1 MKLATALAE
10 RSDIQNRINT
20 ISVRLDNNAKVQ
32 EGDVPAE
39 DPKALMEELDRLI
52 VRLEDLVARINLTN
66 SGTVYEGKTITE
78 LLAHRDCLKK
88 KVRVLRDF
96 LNTASDRVTRMTRTE
111 IKIVSTV
118 PVSEIQKTVD
128 GLAKELRTV
137 DEKIQELNWATE
149 LVGGCISIS
158 RECAD
163 YGQKLRA
170 GFRGSSP
177 HLTTH
182 CQQRNMR
189 IVTNS
194 YYHLASTVDRVGI

>member
-20 ISVRLDNNAKVQ
+20 ISARLDNNAKVQ

-52 VRLEDLVARINLTN
+52 VRLEDLVERINLTN

-78 LLAHRDCLKK
+78 FLAHRDCLKK

-137 DEKIQELNWATE
+137 DEKIQELNWTTE
-149 LVGGCISIS
+149 LV
-158 RECAD
+158 
-163 YGQKLRA
+163 
-170 GFRGSSP
+170 
-177 HLTTH
+177 
-182 CQQRNMR
+182 
-189 IVTNS
+189 
-194 YYHLASTVDRVGI
+194 

>member
-78 LLAHRDCLKK
+78 FLAHRDCLKK

-137 DEKIQELNWATE
+137 DEKIQELNWTTE
-149 LVGGCISIS
+149 LV
-158 RECAD
+158 
-163 YGQKLRA
+163 
-170 GFRGSSP
+170 
-177 HLTTH
+177 
-182 CQQRNMR
+182 
-189 IVTNS
+189 
-194 YYHLASTVDRVGI
+194 

>member
-39 DPKALMEELDRLI
+39 DPKG
-52 VRLEDLVARINLTN
+52 LEDLVARINLTN

-137 DEKIQELNWATE
+137 DEKIQELNWTTE
-149 LVGGCISIS
+149 LV
-158 RECAD
+158 
-163 YGQKLRA
+163 
-170 GFRGSSP
+170 
-177 HLTTH
+177 
-182 CQQRNMR
+182 
-189 IVTNS
+189 
-194 YYHLASTVDRVGI
+194 

>member
-66 SGTVYEGKTITE
+66 SGTVYDGKTITE
-78 LLAHRDCLKK
+78 LLAHRYCLKK

-137 DEKIQELNWATE
+137 DEKIQELNWTTE
-149 LVGGCISIS
+149 LV
-158 RECAD
+158 
-163 YGQKLRA
+163 
-170 GFRGSSP
+170 
-177 HLTTH
+177 
-182 CQQRNMR
+182 
-189 IVTNS
+189 
-194 YYHLASTVDRVGI
+194 

>member
-78 LLAHRDCLKK
+78 FLAHRDCLKK

-118 PVSEIQKTVD
+118 PVTEIQKTVD

-137 DEKIQELNWATE
+137 DEKIQELNWTTE
-149 LVGGCISIS
+149 LV
-158 RECAD
+158 
-163 YGQKLRA
+163 
-170 GFRGSSP
+170 
-177 HLTTH
+177 
-182 CQQRNMR
+182 
-189 IVTNS
+189 
-194 YYHLASTVDRVGI
+194 

>member
-78 LLAHRDCLKK
+78 FLAHRDCLKK

-96 LNTASDRVTRMTRTE
+96 LNTASDRVTRMTRTG

-118 PVSEIQKTVD
+118 PVTEIQKTVD
-128 GLAKELRTV
+128 GLSKELRNV
-137 DEKIQELNWATE
+137 DEKIQELNWTTE
-149 LVGGCISIS
+149 LV
-158 RECAD
+158 
-163 YGQKLRA
+163 
-170 GFRGSSP
+170 
-177 HLTTH
+177 
-182 CQQRNMR
+182 
-189 IVTNS
+189 
-194 YYHLASTVDRVGI
+194 

>member
-88 KVRVLRDF
+88 KVRV
-96 LNTASDRVTRMTRTE
+96 RMTRTE

-118 PVSEIQKTVD
+118 PVTEIQKTVD
-128 GLAKELRTV
+128 GLSKELRNV
-137 DEKIQELNWATE
+137 DEKIQELNWTTE
-149 LVGGCISIS
+149 LV
-158 RECAD
+158 
-163 YGQKLRA
+163 
-170 GFRGSSP
+170 
-177 HLTTH
+177 
-182 CQQRNMR
+182 
-189 IVTNS
+189 
-194 YYHLASTVDRVGI
+194 

>member
-39 DPKALMEELDRLI
+39 DPKALMEELDR
-52 VRLEDLVARINLTN
+52 VVPRIKLTN
-66 SGTVYEGKTITE
+66 RGTVYEGKTITE

-118 PVSEIQKTVD
+118 PVTEIQKTVD

-137 DEKIQELNWATE
+137 DEKIQELNWTTE
-149 LVGGCISIS
+149 LV
-158 RECAD
+158 
-163 YGQKLRA
+163 
-170 GFRGSSP
+170 
-177 HLTTH
+177 
-182 CQQRNMR
+182 
-189 IVTNS
+189 
-194 YYHLASTVDRVGI
+194 

>member
-66 SGTVYEGKTITE
+66 SVTVYEGRTITE
-78 LLAHRDCLKK
+78 LLAHRDFLKK

-96 LNTASDRVTRMTRTE
+96 LNTASSRVTRMTRTE

-128 GLAKELRTV
+128 GLSKELRTV
-137 DEKIQELNWATE
+137 DEKIQELNWTTE
-149 LVGGCISIS
+149 LV
-158 RECAD
+158 
-163 YGQKLRA
+163 
-170 GFRGSSP
+170 
-177 HLTTH
+177 
-182 CQQRNMR
+182 
-189 IVTNS
+189 
-194 YYHLASTVDRVGI
+194 

>member
-66 SGTVYEGKTITE
+66 SGTVYEGRTITE
-78 LLAHRDCLKK
+78 LLANRDCLKK

-118 PVSEIQKTVD
+118 PVTEIQKTVD

-137 DEKIQELNWATE
+137 DEKIQELNWTTE
-149 LVGGCISIS
+149 L
-158 RECAD
+158 
-163 YGQKLRA
+163 
-170 GFRGSSP
+170 
-177 HLTTH
+177 
-182 CQQRNMR
+182 M
-189 IVTNS
+189 
-194 YYHLASTVDRVGI
+194 

>member
-78 LLAHRDCLKK
+78 LLAHRDWLKK

-137 DEKIQELNWATE
+137 DEKIQELNWTTE
-149 LVGGCISIS
+149 LV
-158 RECAD
+158 
-163 YGQKLRA
+163 
-170 GFRGSSP
+170 
-177 HLTTH
+177 
-182 CQQRNMR
+182 
-189 IVTNS
+189 
-194 YYHLASTVDRVGI
+194 

>member
-66 SGTVYEGKTITE
+66 SGTVYEGKTIPA
-78 LLAHRDCLKK
+78 LLAHRDCLKN

-118 PVSEIQKTVD
+118 PVTEIQKTVD

-137 DEKIQELNWATE
+137 DEKIQELNWTTE
-149 LVGGCISIS
+149 LV
-158 RECAD
+158 
-163 YGQKLRA
+163 
-170 GFRGSSP
+170 
-177 HLTTH
+177 
-182 CQQRNMR
+182 
-189 IVTNS
+189 
-194 YYHLASTVDRVGI
+194 

>member
-78 LLAHRDCLKK
+78 LLAHRDCLKNM
-88 KVRVLRDF
+88 VWFLRYF

-118 PVSEIQKTVD
+118 PVTEIQKTVD

-137 DEKIQELNWATE
+137 DEKIQELNWTTE
-149 LVGGCISIS
+149 LV
-158 RECAD
+158 
-163 YGQKLRA
+163 
-170 GFRGSSP
+170 
-177 HLTTH
+177 
-182 CQQRNMR
+182 
-189 IVTNS
+189 
-194 YYHLASTVDRVGI
+194 

>member
-78 LLAHRDCLKK
+78 FLAHRDCLKK

-96 LNTASDRVTRMTRTE
+96 LDTASDRVTRMTRTE

-118 PVSEIQKTVD
+118 PVTEIQKTVD
-128 GLAKELRTV
+128 GLAKELRNV
-137 DEKIQELNWATE
+137 DEKIQELNWTTE
-149 LVGGCISIS
+149 LV
-158 RECAD
+158 
-163 YGQKLRA
+163 
-170 GFRGSSP
+170 
-177 HLTTH
+177 
-182 CQQRNMR
+182 
-189 IVTNS
+189 
-194 YYHLASTVDRVGI
+194 

>member
-66 SGTVYEGKTITE
+66 SRTVYEGKTITE

-96 LNTASDRVTRMTRTE
+96 LNTASDRVTRTE

-118 PVSEIQKTVD
+118 PVTEIQKTVD
-128 GLAKELRTV
+128 GLAKELRNV
-137 DEKIQELNWATE
+137 DEKIQELNWTTE
-149 LVGGCISIS
+149 LV
-158 RECAD
+158 
-163 YGQKLRA
+163 
-170 GFRGSSP
+170 
-177 HLTTH
+177 
-182 CQQRNMR
+182 
-189 IVTNS
+189 
-194 YYHLASTVDRVGI
+194 

>member
-88 KVRVLRDF
+88 MVWLLRDF
-96 LNTASDRVTRMTRTE
+96 LKTASDRVTRMTRTE

-137 DEKIQELNWATE
+137 DEKIQELNWTTE
-149 LVGGCISIS
+149 LV
-158 RECAD
+158 
-163 YGQKLRA
+163 
-170 GFRGSSP
+170 
-177 HLTTH
+177 
-182 CQQRNMR
+182 
-189 IVTNS
+189 
-194 YYHLASTVDRVGI
+194 

>member
-88 KVRVLRDF
+88 NVRVLRDF

-118 PVSEIQKTVD
+118 PVTEIQKTVD

-137 DEKIQELNWATE
+137 DEKIQELNWTTE
-149 LVGGCISIS
+149 LV
-158 RECAD
+158 
-163 YGQKLRA
+163 
-170 GFRGSSP
+170 
-177 HLTTH
+177 
-182 CQQRNMR
+182 
-189 IVTNS
+189 
-194 YYHLASTVDRVGI
+194 

>member
-32 EGDVPAE
+32 EGDVPAV

-78 LLAHRDCLKK
+78 FLAHRDCLKK

-118 PVSEIQKTVD
+118 PVTEIQKTVD
-128 GLAKELRTV
+128 GLSKELRNV
-137 DEKIQELNWATE
+137 DEKIQELNWTTE
-149 LVGGCISIS
+149 LV
-158 RECAD
+158 
-163 YGQKLRA
+163 
-170 GFRGSSP
+170 
-177 HLTTH
+177 
-182 CQQRNMR
+182 
-189 IVTNS
+189 
-194 YYHLASTVDRVGI
+194 

>member
-78 LLAHRDCLKK
+78 LFAHRDCLKK

-96 LNTASDRVTRMTRTE
+96 LDTASSRVTRMTRTE

-128 GLAKELRTV
+128 GLSKELRNV
-137 DEKIQELNWATE
+137 DEKIQELNWTTE
-149 LVGGCISIS
+149 LV
-158 RECAD
+158 
-163 YGQKLRA
+163 
-170 GFRGSSP
+170 
-177 HLTTH
+177 
-182 CQQRNMR
+182 
-189 IVTNS
+189 
-194 YYHLASTVDRVGI
+194 

>member
-88 KVRVLRDF
+88 KVRVLRDCHK
-96 LNTASDRVTRMTRTE
+96 NDKNRDKNSQHCSCDRDS
-111 IKIVSTV
+111 KN
-118 PVSEIQKTVD
+118 
-128 GLAKELRTV
+128 G
-137 DEKIQELNWATE
+137 
-149 LVGGCISIS
+149 
-158 RECAD
+158 
-163 YGQKLRA
+163 
-170 GFRGSSP
+170 
-177 HLTTH
+177 
-182 CQQRNMR
+182 
-189 IVTNS
+189 
-194 YYHLASTVDRVGI
+194 

>member
-66 SGTVYEGKTITE
+66 SGTVYEGKNITE

-118 PVSEIQKTVD
+118 PVTEIQKTVD

-137 DEKIQELNWATE
+137 DEKIQELNWTTE
-149 LVGGCISIS
+149 LV
-158 RECAD
+158 
-163 YGQKLRA
+163 
-170 GFRGSSP
+170 
-177 HLTTH
+177 
-182 CQQRNMR
+182 
-189 IVTNS
+189 
-194 YYHLASTVDRVGI
+194 

>member
-39 DPKALMEELDRLI
+39 DPKALVEELDRLI
-52 VRLEDLVARINLTN
+52 VRLEYLVARINLTN

-78 LLAHRDCLKK
+78 FLAHRDCLKK

-137 DEKIQELNWATE
+137 DEKIQELNWTTE
-149 LVGGCISIS
+149 LV
-158 RECAD
+158 
-163 YGQKLRA
+163 
-170 GFRGSSP
+170 
-177 HLTTH
+177 
-182 CQQRNMR
+182 
-189 IVTNS
+189 
-194 YYHLASTVDRVGI
+194 

>member
-96 LNTASDRVTRMTRTE
+96 LTRMTRTE
-111 IKIVSTV
+111 IKIVSAV

-137 DEKIQELNWATE
+137 DEKIQELNWTTE
-149 LVGGCISIS
+149 LV
-158 RECAD
+158 
-163 YGQKLRA
+163 
-170 GFRGSSP
+170 
-177 HLTTH
+177 
-182 CQQRNMR
+182 
-189 IVTNS
+189 
-194 YYHLASTVDRVGI
+194 

>member
-88 KVRVLRDF
+88 NVRVLRDF

-118 PVSEIQKTVD
+118 PVTEIQKTVD
-128 GLAKELRTV
+128 GLSKELRNV
-137 DEKIQELNWATE
+137 DEKIQELNWTTE
-149 LVGGCISIS
+149 LV
-158 RECAD
+158 
-163 YGQKLRA
+163 
-170 GFRGSSP
+170 
-177 HLTTH
+177 
-182 CQQRNMR
+182 
-189 IVTNS
+189 
-194 YYHLASTVDRVGI
+194 

>member
-66 SGTVYEGKTITE
+66 SGTVYEGKTITK

-118 PVSEIQKTVD
+118 PVTEIQKTVD

-137 DEKIQELNWATE
+137 DEKIQELNWTTE
-149 LVGGCISIS
+149 LV
-158 RECAD
+158 
-163 YGQKLRA
+163 
-170 GFRGSSP
+170 
-177 HLTTH
+177 
-182 CQQRNMR
+182 
-189 IVTNS
+189 
-194 YYHLASTVDRVGI
+194 

>member
-78 LLAHRDCLKK
+78 L
-88 KVRVLRDF
+88 
-96 LNTASDRVTRMTRTE
+96 
-111 IKIVSTV
+111 
-118 PVSEIQKTVD
+118 SE
-128 GLAKELRTV
+128 KEG
-137 DEKIQELNWATE
+137 KGI
-149 LVGGCISIS
+149 
-158 RECAD
+158 
-163 YGQKLRA
+163 A
-170 GFRGSSP
+170 GFSEYRKRPCHKNDKNRDKNSQ
-177 HLTTH
+177 H
-182 CQQRNMR
+182 C
-189 IVTNS
+189 
-194 YYHLASTVDRVGI
+194 ACDRDTENG